1 MSLVVLGIVATSIVG
16 AVIAIVALVLAYAA
30 MRR

>member
-1 MSLVVLGIVATSIVG
+1 MSLVVLGIVATAIVG